1 MIAPSP
7 VITNF
12 ATPSND
18 ASLAANLAAATVIT
32 SLISISFVNIA
43 RLVFRAPCVTF
54 PVMKVLHAFHNH
66 ILAALVLLFA
76 GCLPA
81 TAQTAKLDDLFA
93 QLLTTDE
100 EGAKDIEAEI
110 WIEWSKSGSP
120 AMDLLLERGRRAMAY
135 YNTGDF
141 GPSIADIGHVL
152 TLNPRHFG
160 AMAGLAA
167 IFEELDRPEQAL
179 EVYRAALSIHPQ
191 QPDVLDAIKR
201 LESDLKGQDL

>member
-1 MIAPSP
+1 MKKAPR
-7 VITNF
+7 
-12 ATPSND
+12 
-18 ASLAANLAAATVIT
+18 
-32 SLISISFVNIA
+32 IS
-43 RLVFRAPCVTF
+43 RQR
-54 PVMKVLHAFHNH
+54 
-66 ILAALVLLFA
+66 
-76 GCLPA
+76 
-81 TAQTAKLDDLFA
+81 
-93 QLLTTDE
+93 
-100 EGAKDIEAEI
+100 
-110 WIEWSKSGSP
+110 SGSSGRNP
-120 AMDLLLERGRRAMAY
+120 DHLLWICGWNARATAY